1 VEKDSLLRFEMS
13 QSTLY
18 SFSESW
24 APKGAQLSAVQLH
37 PSPSLES
44 IPVTRRGVR
53 PATAAAAREAARRVG
68 QWRDQQRQKR
78 IEEEEKQ
85 GKPWFRE
92 RGVSASK
99 LRINAWRAE
108 ALEMPTPPRSLIG
121 LAMPPGGLGAS
132 GRAEQLLNQR
142 LAELEQLVGRMRRFA
157 LLNEEHE
164 NKTSPRLGNRSPKR
178 PSSAT
183 TLGEL
188 SKHSSLDERR
198 TMLGD
203 LLCALRVAIVGVVE
217 AVHACQHE
225 QTNDSCLNL
234 NLPRLREMFSH
245 STEDGQ
251 KRKLSSSGLGQADA
265 SGFAAYSSKR
275 HAAILC
281 SLTAKVSFL
290 PLPFE
295 QDPLLLHWF
304 DSKAEI
310 WRAICAGSCI
320 AATKVCAS
328 RQHSVGDRERM
339 YAAQS
344 TLLEAIK
351 RSGSGK
357 QRPRPR
363 TMPPPAAEPV
373 SAVSS
378 ARSKELTA
386 QLVFAVAGATP
397 GHLSRQ
403 GHVRDLCSP
412 LTTCDTAPAGL
423 MAATTQMAAQPSRQP
438 RPLAKEP
445 RALLSGSASVGTL
458 PALTG
463 ASAASAPILHAERAA
478 PALAYQPAGA
488 ATALARPAS
497 AADSIAEH
505 SVAWGDNSVT
515 HFSSAAGSAQPSVFT
530 AGSAQPSAR
539 GMTRPST
546 AASSLTSLRSARS
559 LAKSPSRD
567 KERSASPSN
576 LAPDNRPPADP
587 AAEAKARLEARARA
601 VWRGLE
607 VILYGAEGRY
617 ARVLKALAAKE
628 AQDAR
633 NRSMNAR
640 AHAIFLVGGVM
651 DEDTKQLI
659 AARALQRVWREFQR
673 RRLELLN
680 RKAEHTATLA
690 ILAAVKSNPV
700 LMRLTEAKAKAEAP
714 GVAEP
719 KGGSLK
725 RGAKGSARGA
735 KGGLPATASALR
747 AHELMRRREH
757 ELLLMK
763 VAARRILS
771 FFRSPYFKAQHIHR
785 TRMAVAVQANVR
797 RYLTKARVA
806 YKRQKEAAEERT
818 HVLNTMAVPMAEHY
832 ACLIQQ
838 IFQAHKVTA
847 QEKYELFQLQTL
859 GFANAIAAE
868 DAFSPSG
875 TALLAAAHVAERQVL
890 MGRREIAISLG
901 ALPANERNR
910 PEPITAAVVSQT
922 EQLLAE
928 GVQYAVLESLGK
940 GKLDVTASS
949 ISAWVAALIK
959 RGLLEGALHTLER
972 LEGAWA
978 EFSSLLGQRQLIT
991 QQLRAPPPVPPG
1003 RISPSPGMYRT
1014 PDIGSAVERLL
1025 TWARLTGTAAI
1036 VNTFQEERYT
1046 ALLNRLALQR
1056 QEGLKA
1062 KMRLEFCHRLKGMRK
1077 RFTLVRM
1084 CQEALEALDDFLP
1097 ITPHDARMALQ
1108 LTCQDWKGSNPP
1120 ELDEHAAATL
1130 CLELRDWFS
1139 IDPRIGLRA
1148 EKTGVKAKNILEVS
1162 LILFEASQMTNRP
1175 PSPTRRKVVPPT
1187 VQTVNAIHAV
1197 VEQLREMPQGRIE
1210 LKRLPDLA
1218 ELWGCSYIGLE
1229 VGACRGSSTEVHL
1242 EPTMAESIRAAQAE
1256 FATHQAGLDKLG
1268 AEARTRA
1275 WASKQKWYFLE
1286 GAVSWLKGQPTEAL
1300 AALQTEHSMIPSAS
1314 KALESKVA
1322 SRMRWEHV
1330 KELVRVQ
1337 EQQKQA
1343 KRNSATRKELI
1354 ERQQRCAAQEML
1366 NLVLLHVSAARL
1378 PYMPWRGEGIIDVA
1392 WNLGLSSDVVKAR
1405 VHPLRLHTGAA
1416 KLGVELIAEQCC
1428 PAAFGEGI
1436 MGARLKLCL
1445 YCAGGL
1451 GGSHQPVSAS
1461 HPMWQC
1467 IHRKRAGVREF
1478 PPGALDEVRASLGEE
1493 GDVLRRA
1500 IGAQATAAVE
1510 AKVARRGSYQLGGV
1524 ASALS
1529 NARQR
1534 HLPGEG
1540 KNDVK
1545 APPKHLD
1552 PAVMGGYLYN
1562 ALHAIRWERKF
1573 WRSTLVQSLAEQ
1585 AHVSSFKR
1593 LGDFK
1598 GLAVLQGT
1606 YENAPFLSTK
1616 CLTPA
1621 RVLDA
1626 ADDLGLLAGL
1636 VGASAG
1642 IGSPP
1647 PGKSTLAA
1655 PFRALWVAAEFIL
1668 APLPA
1673 LWSFVPAEA
1682 TGGSARWKKPIYR
1695 KHDQGEVHD
1704 FHEHPLRESYQLT
1717 ARRFCNYAPQVSLK
1731 KQPVV
1736 AWYLFA
1742 LDGQPCCVDMRAS
1755 ARKRHRFGPGWQ
1767 SMGANETHTRVPVRE
1782 GNGSIRRE
1790 GASVGPGM
1798 EPSPD
1803 QNGGHPVGMAGTSP
1817 ETRGLSICRFPALRG
1832 SRYRFA
1838 PNAPIEPTARRV
1850 MELSRASLEHA
1861 AKERLAALDAGMP
1874 LASRE
1879 PLHREPLRPKPVKPA
1894 PVAPKAALALLELEN
1909 AGFGD
1914 GSVRLRIDLS
1924 AFDGEESSITEESY
1938 YPRGH
1943 PLHGR
1948 SRSPALAPSA
1958 TPSSAWSALPAPTF
1972 LPPPSA
1978 SPEVRLAW
1986 CRLAEVD
1993 ALRSSFDMQRARSLQ
2008 AMPRALEEVLVMAAY
2023 LGLPYGGELGCE
2035 QLWIADAALCAQRPL
2050 GWTELTDEHGTRYYH
2065 SALSGEVMWEHPQIA
2080 FLRGVVEVVIDAE
2093 RVLWPRPSL

>member
-1 VEKDSLLRFEMS
+1 MS
-13 QSTLY
+13 QSSTLY

-37 PSPSLES
+37 PSPSIES
-44 IPVTRRGVR
+44 IPVTRRGMR

-78 IEEEEKQ
+78 IEEEEEQ
-85 GKPWFRE
+85 GQPWFRE

-132 GRAEQLLNQR
+132 GHAEQLLNQR

-164 NKTSPRLGNRSPKR
+164 KKTSPRRGNRSPKR

-234 NLPRLREMFSH
+234 NLPRLREMFGH

-251 KRKLSSSGLGQADA
+251 KRKLSSSGLDQADA

-290 PLPFE
+290 PLPFD

-310 WRAICAGSCI
+310 WKEICAGSCI

-344 TLLEAIK
+344 MLLEAIK

-357 QRPRPR
+357 QRPLPR
-363 TMPPPAAEPV
+363 TMVPPTPPPAAETM

-378 ARSKELTA
+378 ARCKEFTA
-386 QLVFAVAGATP
+386 QCKAFTAPTTFAGATQ
-397 GHLSRQ
+397 GRLSRQ
-403 GHVRDLCSP
+403 GHVRDLRSP

-423 MAATTQMAAQPSRQP
+423 MAGQPSRQP
-438 RPLAKEP
+438 RPRAKELRP
-445 RALLSGSASVGTL
+445 LSGSASVGTL

-463 ASAASAPILHAERAA
+463 VSAASAPILHAERAA
-478 PALAYQPAGA
+478 PALAHQPAGA
-488 ATALARPAS
+488 ATALTALTRPAS

-505 SVAWGDNSVT
+505 SVAWGDNSVA
-515 HFSSAAGSAQPSVFT
+515 HFSTAGSVQPSVFT
-530 AGSAQPSAR
+530 ASSVQPSAR
-539 GMTRPST
+539 GTARPST
-546 AASSLTSLRSARS
+546 AASSLSLRSARS
-559 LAKSPSRD
+559 LAKSPSRES
-567 KERSASPSN
+567 ERSASPSN

-607 VILYGAEGRY
+607 VILYGAGGRY
-617 ARVLKALAAKE
+617 ERVLQALAAKE

-640 AHAIFLVGGVM
+640 THAIILVGGVM
-651 DEDTKQLI
+651 DANTKQLI

-673 RRLELLN
+673 RRLEHLN

-690 ILAAVKSNPV
+690 ILAAVRSNPV
-700 LMRLTEAKAKAEAP
+700 LMSLTEAKAKAEAP
-714 GVAEP
+714 GVADP
-719 KGGSLK
+719 KGGRLK
-725 RGAKGSARGA
+725 RGGKGSARGA
-735 KGGLPATASALR
+735 KGGVTATASAQR

-757 ELLLMK
+757 EALLMK

-868 DAFSPSG
+868 DVFSPSG

-928 GVQYAVLESLGK
+928 GVQLAVLESVGK

-978 EFSSLLGQRQLIT
+978 DFSSLLGQRQLIT
-991 QQLRAPPPVPPG
+991 QQLRAPLPVPPG
-1003 RISPSPGMYRT
+1003 RISPTPGMYRT

-1025 TWARLTGTAAI
+1025 TWARLTGTAAM

-1084 CQEALEALDDFLP
+1084 CQEALDALDDLLP
-1097 ITPHDARMALQ
+1097 ITAHDARVAMQ
-1108 LTCQDWKGSNPP
+1108 LTCQDWKGSSPP

-1130 CLELRDWFS
+1130 CLEVRDWFS

-1148 EKTGVKAKNILEVS
+1148 EKTGVKAKNILEVN
-1162 LILFEASQMTNRP
+1162 LILFEASQLTNRP

-1187 VQTVNAIHAV
+1187 VQTVNAIHVV

-1343 KRNSATRKELI
+1343 KRNSATRKEFI

-1378 PYMPWRGEGIIDVA
+1378 PYMQWRGEGVIDVA
-1392 WNLGLSSDVVKAR
+1392 WNLGLSPEMVKAR

-1445 YCAGGL
+1445 YCAGGV

-1467 IHRKRAGVREF
+1467 MQRKRAGVREF
-1478 PPGALDEVRASLGEE
+1478 PPGALDEVRASLEEE

-1552 PAVMGGYLYN
+1552 PAVMGGYLYH
-1562 ALHAIRWERKF
+1562 ALHALRWERKF

-1616 CLTPA
+1616 CLSPA

-1626 ADDLGLLAGL
+1626 ADELGLLAGL

-1695 KHDQGEVHD
+1695 KHDQGEVLD

-1731 KQPVV
+1731 KQPAV

-1767 SMGANETHTRVPVRE
+1767 SMGVSETHTRKPVRE
-1782 GNGSIRRE
+1782 GDG
-1790 GASVGPGM
+1790 VGPSM

-1803 QNGGHPVGMAGTSP
+1803 PNGGPLVGIAGTSP
-1817 ETRGLSICRFPALRG
+1817 ETRGLSICRFPTLRG

-1850 MELSRASLEHA
+1850 MELSRAALEHA

-1874 LASRE
+1874 MASRE
-1879 PLHREPLRPKPVKPA
+1879 ASREPLRPKPVTPA
-1894 PVAPKAALALLELEN
+1894 PVARTAALALLELEN

-1914 GSVRLRIDLS
+1914 GTVRLRIDLS
-1924 AFDGEESSITEESY
+1924 AFDAGGSY

-1948 SRSPALAPSA
+1948 SPSPALAPSA
-1958 TPSSAWSALPAPTF
+1958 TTSSGLSAWPAPAF

-1993 ALRSSFDMQRARSLQ
+1993 ALRSSFDRQRARSLQ

-2023 LGLPYGGELGCE
+2023 LGLPYGGELGSE

-2050 GWTELTDEHGTRYYH
+2050 GWTELSDEHGTPYYH